1 MVLNLE
7 GGAAGAVDDRRPGVS
22 GPYAWDGHLVAW
34 GLLVV
39 ATVAVVA
46 GHRRLQR
53 SRPDPVPWTRRQ
65 RLAFGGATLAA
76 AVALTW
82 PLADLAA
89 HWSLLALIVQRL
101 LLVLAV
107 PSLWLVGVPFEVLR
121 WLTRPAPVDTV
132 LHWVRR
138 PAVAVVWVTVTMVGC
153 LSVPLVRVM
162 ASSVAARGLIDL
174 VVLVAGFVL
183 WLPVMGRVPGPLRIE
198 PWGRFGYLVVQAVVP
213 AFLSFIYIFAKH
225 PLYPTFLRS
234 HLADGMRPVT
244 DQQISGFASKLTMLA
259 VLLSVGAV
267 VLSRAQRLDAETGG
281 EEPLVWA
288 DVERELERAER
299 RDVRRHRPGSP
310 GVDDEPPGD
319 GTPPEP

>member
-1 MVLNLE
+1 M
-7 GGAAGAVDDRRPGVS
+7 S

-34 GLLVV
+34 AVLAV
-39 ATVAVVA
+39 ATAAVVV
-46 GHRRLQR
+46 GDRRLQR
-53 SRPDPVPWTRRQ
+53 SRPDPVPWSRRQ
-65 RLAFGGATLAA
+65 QLAFGGATLAA

-82 PLADLAA
+82 PLADVAA

-121 WLTRPAPVDTV
+121 WLTRPAPVDAV
-132 LHWVRR
+132 LDWVRR
-138 PAVAVVWVTVTMVGC
+138 PAVAVAWVTVTSVGC
-153 LSVPLVRVM
+153 LTVPLVRVM
-162 ASSVAARGLIDL
+162 ASSAAARGLIDL
-174 VVLVAGFVL
+174 AVLVAGFVL

-213 AFLSFIYIFAKH
+213 AFLSFIYIFARH

-259 VLLSVGAV
+259 VLLAVGAV

-281 EEPLVWA
+281 DDPLVWA

-299 RDVRRHRPGSP
+299 REVRRHRPDAP
-310 GVDDEPPGD
+310 EPGD
-319 GTPPEP
+319 GPPIGGAPPAP